1 MAKKLLGGVAQIFG
15 GGKKKAKAADTAPTD
30 GPIIKQL
37 ADTDPLAMRARN
49 RKPGLGTFPDLYRS
63 TILQR
68 ADRLGAGG
76 KLGA

>member
-15 GGKKKAKAADTAPTD
+15 GKKKAAAKAETPTS
-30 GPIIKQL
+30 GPIVKQL

-49 RKPGLGTFPDLYRS
+49 RKPGLGTFPDVYRS
-63 TILQR
+63 TILER
-68 ADRLGAGG
+68 ADRLGASG